1 MLGPAHGENLSQQ
14 PVALDPA
21 SPVVGHGKT
30 FVVADEAADGNVTV
44 GMVGM
49 TGVVPTIGGT
59 LMVGTAAAELT
70 PRLLISVDPNGSP
83 VRATPPTVVGDVEVG
98 VEEEVILLEPEPHI
112 PDRPEVCSIP
122 EVVDMLDV
130 VDIPGVDIPGNAIA
144 PDVAAVAGVAV
155 PIPIPPPS

>member
-1 MLGPAHGENLSQQ
+1 MVFFFMLGPAHGENLSQQ

-83 VRATPPTVVGDVEVG
+83 VRATPPTVVGDVDVG

-112 PDRPEVCSIP
+112 PDRPEVSSIP
-122 EVVDMLDV
+122 EVVDIPVVADIPDD
-130 VDIPGVDIPGNAIA
+130 VDIPGA
-144 PDVAAVAGVAV
+144 AAVAGAAA
-155 PIPIPPPS
+155 PAAMPPPS

>member
-1 MLGPAHGENLSQQ
+1 MVFFFMLGPAHGENLSQQ

-70 PRLLISVDPNGSP
+70 PRLLILVDPNGSP
-83 VRATPPTVVGDVEVG
+83 VRATPPTVVGDVDVG

-112 PDRPEVCSIP
+112 PDRPEVSSIP
-122 EVVDMLDV
+122 EVVDIPVVADIPDD
-130 VDIPGVDIPGNAIA
+130 VDIPGA
-144 PDVAAVAGVAV
+144 AAVAGAAA
-155 PIPIPPPS
+155 PAAMPPPS